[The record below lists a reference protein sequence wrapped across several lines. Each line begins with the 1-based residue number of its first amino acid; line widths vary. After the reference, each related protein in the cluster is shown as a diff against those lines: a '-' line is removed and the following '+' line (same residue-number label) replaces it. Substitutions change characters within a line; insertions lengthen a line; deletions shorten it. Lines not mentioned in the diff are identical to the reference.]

1 MSSLMLTHTR
11 MYGNEMQYLINFV
24 AGLTHA
30 DIFKKSGKNRLFAAV
45 TRGRHYLPSK
55 SFA

>member
-1 MSSLMLTHTR
+1 MLTHTR